1 MSDSSVPKPEDLA
14 SPAPPF
20 TPVQVT
26 SCLPPITVEAT
37 QKMLDRFRAEH
48 PKITSFWEGE
58 ALKTVPD
65 VKPPIQ
71 RRENPTGLSR
81 AEIRLLADAVAE
93 ANGWR
98 GTLVG
103 NPDPEP
109 LAHFD
114 AQIAKMKAAIK
125 KLKTA
130 SGYNF
135 SGRKKK

>member
-1 MSDSSVPKPEDLA
+1 MSDTA
-14 SPAPPF
+14 SPGCAGLTPPLPPF
-20 TPVQVT
+20 SPVQVT

-81 AEIRLLADAVAE
+81 AEIRLLAEAVSE
-93 ANGWR
+93 ANDWR
-98 GTLVG
+98 GSLVG
-103 NPDPEP
+103 NPDPGP
-109 LAHFD
+109 LDEFD
-114 AQIAKMKAAIK
+114 ARITKMKAAIK